1 MKKNKVR
8 ILIVGGTGFIG
19 YHLAKK
25 CLNLGWS
32 VIIFAIHKPK
42 RIRKLNRVKYLVGNL
57 HNKETIKK
65 INLESNM
72 KNNELV
78 DMLLLQGDAIQI
90 LIEKVEKLESG
101 VDYLKKRLTERLREL
116 EERADSKDD
125 EISYIH
131 WNFEP
136 T

>member
-1 MKKNKVR
+1 
-8 ILIVGGTGFIG
+8 
-19 YHLAKK
+19 
-25 CLNLGWS
+25 
-32 VIIFAIHKPK
+32 
-42 RIRKLNRVKYLVGNL
+42 
-57 HNKETIKK
+57 
-65 INLESNM
+65 M

-78 DMLLLQGDAIQI
+78 DMLLLQGDTIQI

-116 EERADSKDD
+116 EQRADSKDD